1 MKEHIKYTYE
11 AIDGTMFDDEDKCQE
26 YEDALI
32 AKDVTIRMYNAKFEL
47 VSNDCIGFD
56 KAAYL
61 NIQSEKDIEFI
72 EHLCEIEGIWSP
84 WKEQTCR
91 GKIITPKRKT
101 GVYRWDDH
109 RDVWV
114 NMAEE
119 LAEMQKIFEKI
130 C

>member
-1 MKEHIKYTYE
+1 MKEHIKYSYE
-11 AIDGTMFDDEDKCQE
+11 AIDGTMFDDEDECQA

-32 AKDVTIRMYNAKFEL
+32 AKNITVHMYNAEFEL
-47 VSNDCIGFD
+47 LPNNCIGFD
-56 KAAYL
+56 QAVYL
-61 NIQSEKDIEFI
+61 NIQTENAIEFI
-72 EHLCEIEGIWSP
+72 EHLCEREGIWSP

-91 GKIITPKRKT
+91 GKVISPERKT
-101 GVYRWDDH
+101 GVYRWDDCQ
-109 RDVWV
+109 DIWV